1 MRINSSYKYYR
12 TTIEEC
18 FKKERNVL
26 NRIKEPCNEMGL
38 DIETEILM
46 TATEPLLFIL
56 KVTLHERKKR
66 SNA

>member
-1 MRINSSYKYYR
+1 MINSSYKYYR
-12 TTIEEC
+12 TTLEQC
-18 FKKERNVL
+18 FKKERDVL
-26 NRIKEPCNEMGL
+26 RRIAGPCKAQGL
-38 DIETEILM
+38 DVETEILL